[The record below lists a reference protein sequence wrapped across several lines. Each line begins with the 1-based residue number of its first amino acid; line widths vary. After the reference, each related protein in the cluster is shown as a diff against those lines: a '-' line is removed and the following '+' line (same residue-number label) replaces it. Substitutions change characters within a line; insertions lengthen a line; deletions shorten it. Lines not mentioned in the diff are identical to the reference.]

1 MLHVDHDSRPL
12 YYVCDNVYAYKILK
26 NTKHNSYLS
35 SAHKLVPNSLSV
47 NFPSQQHQQRISK
60 KYNAELSQ

>member
-1 MLHVDHDSRPL
+1 MLHVDHGSRPL
-12 YYVCDNVYAYKILK
+12 YYVFENVFSYMILY

>member
-12 YYVCDNVYAYKILK
+12 YYVCENVFSYKILC
-26 NTKHNSYLS
+26 NIKHNSYLS

>member
-12 YYVCDNVYAYKILK
+12 YYVCENVFSYKILC
-26 NTKHNSYLS
+26 NSYLS